1 MRRTGAAAALVLAL
15 LATAPAGARV
25 DPGTGS
31 STGTTA
37 NCAWHKHTKR
47 VVRHV
52 RRHGRLGRVVR
63 LRHWWTCDPIPTGRL
78 SVSAYEWHFV
88 LSRPSVSGGD
98 LIVEL
103 DNRGEDDHN
112 LNIVPVD
119 GTDPLVSFYAA
130 KPGERSSERFSL
142 PPGTYKLSCSLP
154 EHEGRGM
161 SATLEVTP

>member
-1 MRRTGAAAALVLAL
+1 MRRAGAVAALILAL
-15 LATAPAGARV
+15 LMAAPAGARV
-25 DPGTGS
+25 DPGTG
-31 STGTTA
+31 TPA
-37 NCAWHKHTKR
+37 NCAWHRHTKR
-47 VVRHV
+47 VVKHV
-52 RRHGRLGRVVR
+52 RRHGKVRRVVR

-103 DNRGEDDHN
+103 NNRGEDDHN

-119 GTDPLVSFYAA
+119 GTDPLVTFYAA
-130 KPGERSSERFSL
+130 KPGEHSSERFSL
-142 PPGTYKLSCSLP
+142 SPGTYKLYCSLP
-154 EHEGRGM
+154 EHEARGM

>member
-1 MRRTGAAAALVLAL
+1 MRRAAAAAVLAV
-15 LATAPAGARV
+15 AMIAAAPASARV

-31 STGTTA
+31 GSPS
-37 NCAWHKHTKR
+37 NCTWHKHTKQ

-52 RRHGRLGRVVR
+52 RRHGRLRRVVR
-63 LRHWWTCDPIPTGRL
+63 TRSWWTCDPIPTGRV

-88 LSRPSVSGGD
+88 LSRPTVSGGD

-103 DNRGEDDHN
+103 DNRGQDDHN

-130 KPGERSSERFSL
+130 KPGERSSQRFSL
-142 PPGTYKLSCSLP
+142 PPGTYKLYCSLP
-154 EHEGRGM
+154 EHEARGM

>member
-1 MRRTGAAAALVLAL
+1 MRRAAAAIALALAL
-15 LATAPAGARV
+15 LLAAPAAARV
-25 DPGTGS
+25 DAGTG
-31 STGTTA
+31 TGTPG

-47 VVRHV
+47 VIKHV
-52 RRHGRLGRVVR
+52 RRHGRVRRVVR
-63 LRHWWTCDPIPTGRL
+63 IRHWWTCDPVPTGRL

-103 DNRGEDDHN
+103 SNRGEDDHN

-142 PPGTYKLSCSLP
+142 PPGSYKLYCSLP

-161 SATLEVTP
+161 ATTLEVTP